1 MLARKVFSASAW
13 LVFGRLFV
21 KGADALAAIVI
32 ARFITPDAFG
42 VVMLAVATLMMMRAF
57 TELPVSDALIR
68 ESDLTAGHIDTAFT
82 LNVLRGLLLA
92 ILMIAAAWPLSMLY
106 SDERLFA
113 LLLALALVPLV
124 LGLRSPMMVTFVRDV
139 NYVPVTVL
147 EAVAK
152 FVATGLGLT
161 TAVIWESYWAIVVT
175 MVVPPIITT
184 PVSYILAPYRPR
196 FGLSR
201 ARDIVSFAGW
211 VTVGRFFATAN
222 GEADRFFIGGII
234 GTAAVGYFSM
244 ARSIATLASWAIGAP
259 LVQALYPGFSR
270 VQEDSSRL
278 NVAYLRSQALVFAAL
293 APLGV
298 GIALVA
304 EPFVLLILGEQWKAA
319 IILLQILAPA
329 GAIAALGMPA
339 QALVMAINKPK
350 RLAIRDGAIFFLA
363 IPIII
368 LAAYF
373 YGLVGAACARLFLT
387 VPVMLISLRMVSE
400 ELGPTVSVRNQL
412 ANSWRTALSLAAMT
426 AAVVCAS
433 TFLGN
438 NAEHSGQLVSI
449 FGFGA
454 LGGIIYVAT
463 HITMWKLSGSPQG
476 PETFFLEMIS
486 NRLHLHTKFTKG
498 LQ

>member
-92 ILMIAAAWPLSMLY
+92 ILMIAAAWPLAMLY

-124 LGLRSPMMVTFVRDV
+124 LGLRSPMMVIFVREV

-161 TAVIWESYWAIVVT
+161 TAIIWESYWAIVVT

-184 PVSYILAPYRPR
+184 PVSYILAPHRPR

-270 VQEDSSRL
+270 VQDGDKRL
-278 NVAYLRSQALVFAAL
+278 KMAYLRSQALVFACL
-293 APLGV
+293 APMGV
-298 GIALVA
+298 GIALLA
-304 EPFVLLILGEQWKAA
+304 RPFILLVLGEKWVETVP
-319 IILLQILAPA
+319 LLQILAPA

-363 IPIII
+363 IPVII

-373 YGLVGAACARLFLT
+373 YGLLGAAFARLLLT
-387 VPVMLISLRMVSE
+387 APVVLLSLYIVAD
-400 ELGPTVSVRNQL
+400 ELGPEVSISRQIGNCWRTIVSV
-412 ANSWRTALSLAAMT
+412 AAM
-426 AAVVCAS
+426 AAVVILISSAFAQFEQS
-433 TFLGN
+433 EIILAELIILGSIGAMTYVVTHLAMWAATGKPPGVESFMIE
-438 NAEHSGQLVSI
+438 NARKGSAALFARVRHGQ
-449 FGFGA
+449 
-454 LGGIIYVAT
+454 
-463 HITMWKLSGSPQG
+463 
-476 PETFFLEMIS
+476 
-486 NRLHLHTKFTKG
+486 
-498 LQ
+498 